1 MKITFA
7 QRNLQGIKDM
17 VLLIGRIILGGYFLY
32 SGIHHFTSLEYLTG
46 YARMKGA
53 PAPKAAVAGSGV
65 LLVLGGLSLLLGVL
79 PMVGCIL
86 LLIFLAGVSPM
97 MHDFWKVQD
106 PQQRVGEMIN
116 FTKNLALAGAL
127 LMILAMPGPWLLSLW
142 IGR

>member
-1 MKITFA
+1 M
-7 QRNLQGIKDM
+7 
-17 VLLIGRIILGGYFLY
+17 LIGRIILGGYFLY

>member
-1 MKITFA
+1 MSV
-7 QRNLQGIKDM
+7 

-32 SGIHHFTSLEYLTG
+32 AGIHHFTSLEYMSG
-46 YARMKGA
+46 YARMKGT

-79 PMVGCIL
+79 PMIGCIL

-106 PQQRVGEMIN
+106 PQQRAGEMIN
-116 FTKNLALAGAL
+116 FTKNLALAGAV
-127 LMILAMPGPWLLSLW
+127 LMILAMPGPWPLSLW